1 MTNTN
6 KEGLNII
13 IFYIV
18 MWIAVI
24 ILQFIMIY
32 MNLEPSGEVVITDA
46 EELRMISV
54 TNLVLYLS
62 LFIIFLYTLRSYL
75 KNQIIETRKNFLAFI
90 RVTTLGLLGLF
101 IAVYASAYVMEY
113 LGITANSENQEVLNR
128 LIDAALFD
136 KIALVLFSVFLAPFV
151 EEIVFRRAVYGFLEN
166 VSIPLA
172 IIVSGLSFGFI
183 HVLSGDFIQIII
195 YGSLGLVLALMYYLS
210 KKNIMTVIAIHMVYN
225 LIITVFMFT

>member
-6 KEGLNII
+6 KEGLNIV

-24 ILQFIMIY
+24 ILQFIMFY
-32 MNLEPSGEVVITDA
+32 MNMEPSGEIIITDA

-54 TNLVLYLS
+54 SNLVLYLS

-75 KNQIIETRKNFLAFI
+75 KNQIIETRKNFFTFI
-90 RVTTLGLLGLF
+90 RITTLGLLGLF
-101 IAVYASAYVMEY
+101 LAVYVSAYVMEY
-113 LGITANSENQEVLNR
+113 LGVTANSENQEVLNR

-136 KIALVLFSVFLAPFV
+136 KIALILFSVFLAPFV
-151 EEIVFRRAVYGFLEN
+151 EEIVFRRAVFGFLEN
-166 VSIPLA
+166 ISIPLA